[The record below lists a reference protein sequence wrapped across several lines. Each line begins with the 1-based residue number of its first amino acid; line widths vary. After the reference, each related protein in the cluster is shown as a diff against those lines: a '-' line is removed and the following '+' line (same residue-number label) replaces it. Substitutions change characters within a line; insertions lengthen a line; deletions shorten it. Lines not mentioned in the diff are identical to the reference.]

1 MLKNLLPIPMDFFE
15 FMNKVYMVCNGIYMD
30 RIPDINS
37 LSFMHVW
44 AQGRSNKRKS
54 NIYFHAPVDEIRISV
69 SILNSISNLPVHV
82 YKMFSGI
89 QLKFLR
95 YIQEV

>member
-1 MLKNLLPIPMDFFE
+1 
-15 FMNKVYMVCNGIYMD
+15 MVCNGIYMD

>member
-1 MLKNLLPIPMDFFE
+1 MDFFE
-15 FMNKVYMVCNGIYMD
+15 FMNKLYMVCNGIYMD

-54 NIYFHAPVDEIRISV
+54 NIYFHAPVDEILISLLT
-69 SILNSISNLPVHV
+69 LNEFSNVPVHV
-82 YKMFSGI
+82 YKMYNVI

-95 YIQEV
+95 CSKTLDIQEV